1 MNFIQTI
8 IRVAAVI
15 AALAPRESA
24 GQSQRKIELN
34 DVFRIRTVSDP
45 QISPDGAWVAYTVS
59 AVDTAED
66 KANSD
71 IWMVSWDGRRQVR
84 LTSSKANEH
93 APRWSPDG
101 RYLGFLSE
109 RDDAREVEQLWL
121 LDRTGGE
128 AERITDLPG
137 GVSDYAWAPGG
148 KRVALIVSD
157 PDPDSTASSPDSS
170 DQTTPKPIVITRY
183 QFKEDETGYLDR
195 RRSHL
200 YLFELAGRKAT
211 LLTPGEFNELW
222 PSWSP
227 DGRAIAFVSKRRP
240 DFDRTNNWDLYVVE
254 ASARAAPRQLTTFEG
269 PDMDPQWGGRA
280 PAWSPDGKH
289 VAYVQGGPL
298 KLIYYAGQK
307 LAVVPAA
314 GGPARVI
321 TPTLDRN
328 ALSPVWTA
336 DGSSLRFLLEEDRV
350 THVASVPAA
359 GGPVQRLTQGRSM
372 VSDLAAGP
380 DGKMVVLSSTPQVP
394 AEIFAVEAA
403 GLRRLSHQNDSWL
416 RGVRLASLEEIS
428 FKSRDGTPING
439 FMMRPLDYRFGTRVP
454 AVLKIHGGPVYQFS
468 NEFDLEWQL
477 LAAEGF
483 AVVAANPRGS
493 SGRGEKFST
502 AIYADWG
509 NKDTEDVLAAVDHA
523 VSAGVADP
531 DRLGVGGWSYG
542 GILTNQVI
550 ARDRRFKAAI
560 SGAGLS
566 NAFTGYGTDQYV
578 REYEAEL
585 GTPWENADVY
595 RRVSY
600 PFFNAHKIVTPTL
613 FLCGDK
619 DLNVPLINSEQMF
632 QALKSLGRETE
643 LVIYPGESHE
653 IKIPSYRRDRQ
664 ERYLAWY
671 KRHLLKQGT
680 PEARSTSANTSQIH
694 ADVSVEVEN
703 HNSSDIT
710 VYLVTSGLPQ
720 RLGMVTAMSTA
731 SFAFRAQRLNT
742 AGSIRLRALPVA
754 GTAHTS
760 EPILVQPGQTI
771 SWTLQTDLDT
781 SSWTVY

>member
-1 MNFIQTI
+1 LNSIQTI

-34 DVFRIRTVSDP
+34 DVLRIRTVSDP

-71 IWMVSWDGRRQVR
+71 IWMVSWDGRREVR

-137 GVSDYAWAPGG
+137 GVSDYAWAPDG

-170 DQTTPKPIVITRY
+170 DQTTPQPIVITRY
-183 QFKEDETGYLDR
+183 QFKEDVTGYLDR

-269 PDMDPQWGGRA
+269 PDMDPQWRGRA
-280 PAWSPDGKH
+280 PVWSPDGKH

-350 THVASVPAA
+350 THVASVPAT

-439 FMMRPLDYRFGTRVP
+439 FMMRPLDYRSGTRVP

-483 AVVAANPRGS
+483 AVVGANPRGS

-585 GTPWENADVY
+585 GTPWENADAY

-671 KRHLLKQGT
+671 KRHLLKQGA

-710 VYLVTSGLPQ
+710 VYLVTGGLPQ

-742 AGSIRLRALPVA
+742 AGSVRLRALPVA

>member
-1 MNFIQTI
+1 MTFIQSI
-8 IRVAAVI
+8 IRAAAMI
-15 AALAPRESA
+15 AMLAPRDSA
-24 GQSQRKIELN
+24 AQSQRTVELN
-34 DVFRIRTVSDP
+34 DVFRLRTVSDP

-71 IWMVSWDGRRQVR
+71 IWMVSWDGARHVR
-84 LTSSKANEH
+84 LTSSKANER

-121 LDRTGGE
+121 LNRIGGE
-128 AERITDLPG
+128 ADRITDLPG
-137 GVSDYAWAPGG
+137 GVSDYAWAPDG
-148 KRVALIVSD
+148 KRLALIVND
-157 PDPDSTASSPDSS
+157 PDPDSAATSEDSTH
-170 DQTTPKPIVITRY
+170 QVTPKPIVITRY

-211 LLTPGEFNELW
+211 ILTPGEFNEVW
-222 PSWSP
+222 PAWSP
-227 DGRAIAFVSKRRP
+227 DGRTIAFVSKRRP

-254 ASARAAPRQLTTFEG
+254 ASAGAAPRQLTTFEG

-280 PAWSPDGKH
+280 PVWSPDGKH

-298 KLIYYAGQK
+298 KLIYYAGQR
-307 LAVVPAA
+307 LALVPAA
-314 GGPARVI
+314 GGPARVV

-328 ALSPVWTA
+328 VLSHVWTA
-336 DGSSLRFLLEEDRV
+336 DGSSIRFLLEEDRV
-350 THVASVPAA
+350 THVGSVAAA
-359 GGPVQRLTQGRSM
+359 GGPVQRVTQGRST

-380 DGKMVVLSSTPQVP
+380 DGKMVVLSSSPQFP
-394 AEIFAVEAA
+394 AEIFAVEGAV
-403 GLRRLSHQNDSWL
+403 LRRLSRQNDTWL
-416 RGVRLASLEEIS
+416 RGVRLVPVEEVS
-428 FKSRDGTPING
+428 FKSRDGTPVNG
-439 FMMRPLDYRFGTRVP
+439 FMMRPLDYRTGTKVP
-454 AVLKIHGGPVYQFS
+454 TVLKIHGGPVYQFS

-477 LAAEGF
+477 LAAQGF

-502 AIYADWG
+502 AIFADWG

-531 DRLGVGGWSYG
+531 ERLGVGGWSYG

-566 NAFTGYGTDQYV
+566 NAFTGYGTDQYI

-585 GTPWENADVY
+585 GTPWENADTY

-619 DLNVPLINSEQMF
+619 DLNVPLINSEQMY

-643 LVIYPGESHE
+643 LVIYPGEAHE
-653 IKIPSYRRDRQ
+653 IKTPSYRRDRQ

-671 KRHLLKQGT
+671 KRHLMKKGA
-680 PEARSTSANTSQIH
+680 PEARSTSASTSQIH

-710 VYLVTSGLPQ
+710 VYLVTGGLPQ
-720 RLGMVTAMSTA
+720 RLGMVTALSTA

-742 AGSIRLRALPVA
+742 AGSVRLRALPVA
-754 GTAHTS
+754 GIAHTS

-771 SWTLQTDLDT
+771 TWTLQSDLDT
-781 SSWTVY
+781 SSWSVY